1 MVSQQKMLWLL
12 GNHYYTHLCR
22 YYICT
27 PICKYVCICRKS
39 PQLTHIIVP
48 MYTIAREN
56 IDEKV
61 MIKRI
66 ISYGSPKP
74 VPTSLSFVPLAI

>member
-1 MVSQQKMLWLL
+1 MWFHSERCSGRWGSTV
-12 GNHYYTHLCR
+12 THT
-22 YYICT
+22 YIGIICT
-27 PICKYVCICRKS
+27 PISKYICICRKS
-39 PQLTHIIVP
+39 PQLTHIVP

-74 VPTSLSFVPLAI
+74 VPTSLSFVPLAV